1 MFCFFKRM
9 PCVFLVVAIF
19 FLCSCAGGQQTT
31 QTTGTADSS
40 LSSATLESVKNAVPL
55 TQGFNNVV
63 FAEVQITDAIKESYL
78 KEVRQF
84 EAAMISYLKGKN
96 VFAEV
101 DRDTGRVLK
110 GNTLRVESSIH
121 DMRITGTAA
130 RAWGGAFAGSSYMS
144 VTLKLV
150 DVATGQ
156 TLRTET
162 ITSSNNANAASWTG
176 GASDKSL
183 PTDMGQIVGEYLNT
197 VVPAS
202 QR

>member
-1 MFCFFKRM
+1 M
-9 PCVFLVVAIF
+9 
-19 FLCSCAGGQQTT
+19 

-40 LSSATLESVKNAVPL
+40 LSSATIESVKNAVPL
-55 TQGFNNVV
+55 THKFDNVV
-63 FAEVQITDAIKESYL
+63 VAEVQATDPIRQSYPEAL
-78 KEVRQF
+78 GQF
-84 EAAMISYLKGKN
+84 ATAMISHLRGKN
-96 VFAEV
+96 VFVEV
-101 DRDTGRVLK
+101 DQDTGKVLTGK
-110 GNTLRVESSIH
+110 TIRVEPSIH

-130 RAWGGAFAGSSYMS
+130 RTWGGAFAGSSYMS
-144 VTLKLV
+144 VTVKLV
-150 DVATGQ
+150 DAATDQ

-183 PTDMGQIVGEYLNT
+183 PTDMGQIVGEYLYT